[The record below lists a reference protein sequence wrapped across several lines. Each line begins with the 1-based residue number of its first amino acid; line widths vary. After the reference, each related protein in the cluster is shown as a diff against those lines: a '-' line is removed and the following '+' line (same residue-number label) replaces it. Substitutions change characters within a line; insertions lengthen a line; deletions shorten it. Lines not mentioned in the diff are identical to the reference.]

1 MTQMIYLPM
10 TNWLSDTNTQPTQ
23 TMKHNIKSVLEHG
36 VIVDGKHAIGSYVK
50 TYWGNLKVTKHII
63 K

>member
-1 MTQMIYLPM
+1 
-10 TNWLSDTNTQPTQ
+10 
-23 TMKHNIKSVLEHG
+23 MKHKIKSVLEHG

-63 K
+63 N